1 MPPNQKITLEM
12 IVETAYQ
19 LCKENGIDEV
29 NSRNLAKKLNCSTQ
43 PIFSQFPNMEVLK
56 QKVHDYA
63 CEIFEEKVLNQNGN
77 DSFLRSS
84 YLTLIHLA
92 QKERNIFQ
100 LIYLSKYCIGMDFIR
115 TRMNFSSNQK
125 VFNELKEQYH
135 LENEECIDL
144 LERISLLAYG
154 IASLIATSNVIYDID
169 RIIQIVEGT
178 LHDVINGIIERRIK
192 E

>member
-1 MPPNQKITLEM
+1 
-12 IVETAYQ
+12 
-19 LCKENGIDEV
+19 
-29 NSRNLAKKLNCSTQ
+29 
-43 PIFSQFPNMEVLK
+43 
-56 QKVHDYA
+56 
-63 CEIFEEKVLNQNGN
+63 
-77 DSFLRSS
+77 
-84 YLTLIHLA
+84 
-92 QKERNIFQ
+92 
-100 LIYLSKYCIGMDFIR
+100 MDFIR